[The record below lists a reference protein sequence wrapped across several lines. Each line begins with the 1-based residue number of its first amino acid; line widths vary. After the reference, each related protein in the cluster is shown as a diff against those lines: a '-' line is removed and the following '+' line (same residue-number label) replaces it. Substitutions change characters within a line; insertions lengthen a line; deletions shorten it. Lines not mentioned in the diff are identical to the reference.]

1 MDVLRALK
9 VLSADRRG
17 SSWPVLVETDAGVV
31 FTKLRGAAQGPA
43 ALVAEIIVAHLAEAI
58 GLKVPTRSLVVFE
71 AAIESDD
78 KRDELRDLLNASAGL
93 NLGFMYLEGARLVAP
108 DEVHRIDADTACAIV
123 WLDGLVMNPDR
134 TARNTNLM
142 WWKAG
147 LWLIDHGAALSFQ
160 HNWPAVTEQS
170 ARRPTPS
177 FGEHV
182 LKTRAIGIEQWDP
195 ILAERVTRDVLRAA
209 VAEVPDDFLAA
220 GADASADAIL
230 RRREAYVAVLWKRLA
245 APRPFP

>member
-1 MDVLRALK
+1 MKLLRARK

-17 SSWPVLVETDAGVV
+17 SSWPVLVETDDGVI

-43 ALVAEIIVAHLAEAI
+43 ALVAEVIVAYLAEAI
-58 GLKVPTRSLVVFE
+58 GLSVPARSLVVFE
-71 AAIESDD
+71 AGIESDD
-78 KRDELRDLLNASAGL
+78 KKDELRDLLDASVGT
-93 NLGFMYLEGARLVAP
+93 NLGFTYLDGARLVGA
-108 DEVHRIDADTACAIV
+108 DEIDRIDTDTASAIV
-123 WLDGLVMNPDR
+123 WLDGLAMNPDR

-142 WWKAG
+142 WWQG
-147 LWLIDHGAALSFQ
+147 RLWLIDHGAALSFQ

-182 LKTRAIGIEQWDP
+182 LKARAIGIEQWDP

-209 VAEVPDDFLAA
+209 IDEVPDDFLSASA
-220 GADASADAIL
+220 GADAIL
-230 RRREAYVAVLWKRLA
+230 RRREAYVAVLWKRLR